1 MSKIAIFLACMVCA
15 GQAAPSQEK
24 LAKLL
29 MALQPSDA
37 FKPMTPGNMNRRELL
52 SRASAGLA
60 GMAFAQKAFA
70 KQGEFSGID
79 ALSTGA
85 FSIPYRTGDAPVV
98 GDERTGAS
106 FGLPNVEGE
115 PIDAGWRA
123 NKDQVDLMKT
133 DLASSEVKF
142 ADVGKYVD
150 AGSWFNAAD
159 DLREQAYTMRKS
171 MKQLTEIVNKKPV
184 TKAYDAFWD
193 EVGVLGATIRQKDLE
208 KSKKNYAKA
217 LAAYD
222 AWKKA
227 AAL

>member
-1 MSKIAIFLACMVCA
+1 MNKTAVILACLVCA
-15 GQAAPSQEK
+15 GQARAPSQDK

-29 MALQPSDA
+29 LALQPSDG

-106 FGLPNVEGE
+106 FGLPKEEGE
-115 PIDAGWRA
+115 PIDQGWR
-123 NKDQVDLMKT
+123 KDQVDLMKA
-133 DLASSEVKF
+133 DLAESEVKF
-142 ADVGKYVD
+142 AQVGKYVD
-150 AGSWFNAAD
+150 EGSWFNAGD

-171 MKQLTEIVNKKPV
+171 MKQITELVNKKPV
-184 TKAYDAFWD
+184 TKAYDTFWD
-193 EVGVLGATIRQKDLE
+193 SVGTLGVAIRNKDLKRSQKD
-208 KSKKNYAKA
+208 YAKA
-217 LAAYD
+217 LALYGE
-222 AWKKA
+222 WKKIA
-227 AAL
+227 V

>member
-1 MSKIAIFLACMVCA
+1 MNKTAIILACLVCA
-15 GQAAPSQEK
+15 GQAREPLSQDK

-29 MALQPSDA
+29 LALQPSDG

-106 FGLPNVEGE
+106 FGLPKEEGE
-115 PIDAGWRA
+115 PIDQGWR
-123 NKDQVDLMKT
+123 KDQADLMKT
-133 DLASSEVKF
+133 DLTESEEKF
-142 ADVGKYVD
+142 ALVGKYVD
-150 AGSWFNAAD
+150 QGSWFNAGD

-171 MKQLTEIVNKKPV
+171 MKQLTAIANSKAVSKK
-184 TKAYDAFWD
+184 YDAFWD
-193 EVGVLGATIRQKDLE
+193 QVGSLGTVLRQKNLE
-208 KSKKNYAKA
+208 KSQKEYAKA
-217 LAAYD
+217 LALYQD
-222 AWKKA
+222 WKKA
-227 AAL
+227 LPQ

>member
-1 MSKIAIFLACMVCA
+1 MNKTAIILACLVCA
-15 GQAAPSQEK
+15 GQARELMSQDK

-29 MALQPSDA
+29 LALQPSDG

-70 KQGEFSGID
+70 KQGEFSGVD

-106 FGLPNVEGE
+106 FGLPKEEGE
-115 PIDAGWRA
+115 PIDQGWR
-123 NKDQVDLMKT
+123 KDQLDLMKA
-133 DLASSEVKF
+133 DLAESEVKF
-142 ADVGKYVD
+142 AQVGKYVD
-150 AGSWFNAAD
+150 EGSWFNAGD

-171 MKQLTEIVNKKPV
+171 MKQLTDLVNKKPV
-184 TKAYDAFWD
+184 TKAYDTFWD
-193 EVGVLGATIRQKDLE
+193 SVGVLGVAIRNKDLKRSQKD
-208 KSKKNYAKA
+208 YAKA
-217 LAAYD
+217 LALYGE
-222 AWKKA
+222 WKKIA
-227 AAL
+227 V